1 MAFPTTI
8 LRAPV
13 VGLHG
18 QVADMSNAEFKSGV
32 CQNANI
38 LAGCAVSWVATPD
51 DAVRVG
57 AVAQASPFLVGP
69 SFKGIAILDTTRELN
84 GTASNPYLVGDA
96 VTIMTKGTMWIS
108 VSGAVAETDPVSCD
122 TTTGVIGNTAPD
134 ATHARLPAVWETS
147 TSGAGIARIRL
158 NSPTS
163 AI

>member
-8 LRAPV
+8 LRSPA

-18 QVADMSNAEFKSGV
+18 MIADASTVDVKSGV

-51 DAVRVG
+51 NAVRVG

-69 SFKGIAILDTTRELN
+69 SFKGIAVLDTTRTLS
-84 GTASNPYLVGDA
+84 GTASNPYLVGDM
-96 VTIMTKGTMWIS
+96 VSIMVKGAMWIS
-108 VSGAVAETDPVSCD
+108 VAGAVAQTDPVTCN
-122 TTTGVIGNTAPD
+122 TTTGVISNTAAD
-134 ATHARLPAVWETS
+134 ASNARLPAVWETS
-147 TSGAGIARIRL
+147 TAGAGLARIRL
-158 NSPTS
+158 NAPTS